1 MRPKLMI
8 LFAVIL
14 ALLAAG
20 ASYLYLQEAV
30 EQADQTEKAE
40 VVRAKKDIA
49 ADTIISREMVE
60 EVELPVSSIHPQAL
74 SSLDEV
80 VGKIARDPIIAG
92 EQILASRIVT
102 PGETKEG
109 LVYSIPQGKRAFTV
123 AVDEVAAVGWHLQPG
138 DHVDVLGTVEMPD
151 TNKVYSVV
159 VVQNVPVLAVG
170 KEVQVTREE
179 GKEVIMEVK
188 TVTLSVSLQEA
199 QSLMLASEEGSV
211 RFALRSPTDKGK
223 QKIVPFELKNMLSA
237 GS

>member
-8 LFAVIL
+8 IFAVIL

-30 EQADQTEKAE
+30 EQVDQTEKAE
-40 VVRAKKDIA
+40 VVLAKRDIA

-60 EVELPVSSIHPQAL
+60 KKEVPVSSIHPQAV

-92 EQILASRIVT
+92 EQILSGRIIT

-109 LVYSIPQGKRAFTV
+109 LAYSIPQGKRAFTV

-138 DHVDVLGTVEMPD
+138 DHVDVLGTVELPGKD
-151 TNKVYSVV
+151 EVYSVV

-170 KEVQVTREE
+170 KEMQVAREE
-179 GKEVIMEVK
+179 GKEVKMEVK
-188 TVTLSVSLQEA
+188 TVTLAVSIQEA

-211 RFALRSPTDKGK
+211 RFALRSPTDKEK
-223 QKIVPFELKNMLSA
+223 QKVVPFELKYMLSA

>member
-211 RFALRSPTDKGK
+211 RFALRSPTDKEK
-223 QKIVPFELKNMLSA
+223 QKIVPFELKNILSA

>member
-8 LFAVIL
+8 IFAVIL

-20 ASYLYLQEAV
+20 ASYLYLQDAV
-30 EQADQTEKAE
+30 EQADQTEKAK
-40 VVRAKKDIA
+40 VVHAKKNIA
-49 ADTIISREMVE
+49 ADTVISREMVE
-60 EVELPVSSIHPQAL
+60 QVEVPVSSIHPQAL

-80 VGKIARDPIIAG
+80 VGKIARDPIVAG
-92 EQILASRIVT
+92 EQILSSRIVT

-109 LVYSIPQGKRAFTV
+109 LVYSIPPGKRAFTV

-138 DHVDVLGTVEMPD
+138 DHVDVLGTVDMPD
-151 TNKVYSVV
+151 TDKVYSVV

-170 KEVQVTREE
+170 KEMQVTRDE
-179 GKEVIMEVK
+179 GKELKTEVK
-188 TVTLSVSLQEA
+188 TVTLAVSLQEA

-211 RFALRSPTDKGK
+211 RFALRSPTDKEK
-223 QKIVPFELKNMLSA
+223 QKIVPFELKNMLST